1 MQYSGR
7 AFGTIN
13 PVFSENDALKA
24 LVANDFHSKAQFIP
38 DWSKFAVRCPT
49 APLALML
56 FKMIKE
62 SPKMPKTAE
71 ALGDTLDVSA
81 YDNPAVKKF
90 KFTLVKSETFET
102 INGIL
107 PESIMMVGEAY
118 DFKEYIKQ
126 RFPEV
131 RYTDLIFN
139 GGTVNKAAWVL
150 PVSAQTEATG
160 SLADFL
166 EELGVTI
173 DEVMLDDDDE
183 DDEEEDEE
191 GFVLHQAE
199 EAGEDEDEE

>member
-1 MQYSGR
+1 
-7 AFGTIN
+7 
-13 PVFSENDALKA
+13 
-24 LVANDFHSKAQFIP
+24 
-38 DWSKFAVRCPT
+38 
-49 APLALML
+49 
-56 FKMIKE
+56 
-62 SPKMPKTAE
+62 MPKTAE

-90 KFTLVKSETFET
+90 KFTLVQSETFET

-107 PESIMMVGEAY
+107 PESIMIIGEAY
-118 DFKEYIKQ
+118 DFKEFIKQ

-150 PVSAQTEATG
+150 PVSAQTKETG
-160 SLADFL
+160 TLADFL

-173 DEVMLDDDDE
+173 DEVMLDDDE
-183 DDEEEDEE
+183 DDEEEGED
-191 GFVLHQAE
+191 GFVLDQAE

>member
-1 MQYSGR
+1 
-7 AFGTIN
+7 
-13 PVFSENDALKA
+13 
-24 LVANDFHSKAQFIP
+24 
-38 DWSKFAVRCPT
+38 
-49 APLALML
+49 
-56 FKMIKE
+56 MI
-62 SPKMPKTAE
+62 
-71 ALGDTLDVSA
+71 
-81 YDNPAVKKF
+81 
-90 KFTLVKSETFET
+90 
-102 INGIL
+102 
-107 PESIMMVGEAY
+107 VGEVY
-118 DFKEYIKQ
+118 DFKEFIKK

-183 DDEEEDEE
+183 DDEEEAEE
-191 GFVLHQAE
+191 GFVLDQAE